1 MDDVF
6 AILSEAQHLIGG
18 VIAFLECE
26 KNDKLLQFYQNDN
39 KRFKRYEKR
48 FSEIEYKKY
57 LRSLNFF
64 EEYINPSQRTWLFY
78 FIANLSL

>member
-6 AILSEAQHLIGG
+6 SVLSEAQRLIGG

-48 FSEIEYKKY
+48 FS
-57 LRSLNFF
+57 
-64 EEYINPSQRTWLFY
+64 
-78 FIANLSL
+78 